1 MCTQLIHRTCRLD
14 ELTIH
19 LQIERHTLINK
30 PELITFG
37 LVKVLVDRKWVVWQ
51 RLVIARE
58 LIQSTST
65 EVRQCLG
72 EKIRHTIDE
81 CVSDG

>member
-1 MCTQLIHRTCRLD
+1 MCTQLIHWSRWLD
-14 ELTIH
+14 ELAIH
-19 LQIERHTLINK
+19 LQIKRYTLINK
-30 PELITFG
+30 PELIAFG

-65 EVRQCLG
+65 EVR
-72 EKIRHTIDE
+72 
-81 CVSDG
+81 